1 MLMEVLLRELLARI
15 GLLSLVRNSRRVFG
29 GQKVV
34 MSSSGCEST
43 KGLVCP
49 SLAHALH
56 SQNLRSLRGGALEG
70 KEPSSWPRAWVAPLP
85 ASSGRC
91 LVLRVSASMT
101 RDNHPNCF
109 ELGEGWPGAEGREWI
124 EG

>member
-1 MLMEVLLRELLARI
+1 MEVLLRELLARI

-56 SQNLRSLRGGALEG
+56 SQNLRSLREGGPW
-70 KEPSSWPRAWVAPLP
+70 KERSLPLGPEPGLPLCQPHLGDAWC
-85 ASSGRC
+85 SGS
-91 LVLRVSASMT
+91 LLQ
-101 RDNHPNCF
+101 
-109 ELGEGWPGAEGREWI
+109 
-124 EG
+124 